1 MVVVSLCLFIHLF
14 PVSLRLEI
22 VDVQAFCSHVV
33 WRIPSNLP
41 CGYVSGYDI
50 RLVNTVTNQEV
61 VQRVDTSA
69 TFYSLGNDDSAKEP
83 TSVQVYYNASACAK
97 YAQSCT

>member
-1 MVVVSLCLFIHLF
+1 MVVVSSRSLYIHVYSFVLF
-14 PVSLRLEI
+14 PVPLEI

-33 WRIPSNLP
+33 WRIPSDLP
-41 CGYVSGYDI
+41 CGYFGGYDV

-69 TFYSLGNDDSAKEP
+69 TFYSLGSDDSAKEP
-83 TSVQVYYNASACAK
+83 TSVQVLLNL
-97 YAQSCT
+97 